1 MIKRKGFYGFF
12 RVFFLLFSTITT
24 AFSQDF
30 NTSQLHSQIDSA
42 LRFIQETQIKETIFA
57 KQYAGE
63 WPVDMHLTSAY
74 FFIGKKQK
82 AQDSNCFTI
91 SAIHNALAEI
101 YLLDTTR
108 KELLTS
114 LKLAHDEIRSYN
126 EQNLFNFWKKL
137 PPSRRLKLF
146 NEPKSQP
153 WVHRPTNFHLRIKF
167 IHNTANVPDDA
178 DDTSLGNMAALYNNK
193 IFGAKNPLASFQR
206 FDEFLDK
213 ERKNR
218 NWFNVLFH
226 NDGNSGAYMTW
237 LYPEYEYN
245 RWDIA
250 KSAVN
255 TILIFVPGSTAR
267 PEAYEPWVPFGA
279 NDIDVVVNA
288 NVLSYLSKSGQLNK
302 SRGSEDAIRMIE
314 NRLKK
319 KFWYNNSVYY
329 PNQYHIH
336 FTVAKAFAS
345 GVEGL
350 RNASEIVLR
359 DILERQN
366 VDGSFQSQ
374 SYINHFDKVQSTA
387 NALSAMLDCK
397 SQGLIV
403 PESNIMKA
411 IAYILSQRKVK
422 DGQIYWDAG
431 VYFSGGTLLRNI
443 LFWKSE
449 AYTTVAVA
457 NCFQRYLAL
466 EKDILK
472 AK

>member
-1 MIKRKGFYGFF
+1 MKRKK
-12 RVFFLLFSTITT
+12 TT
-24 AFSQDF
+24 AFLLSLFLLVLIFSKAFSQEVKPAF
-30 NTSQLHSQIDSA
+30 LSSQIDSA
-42 LRFIQETQIKETIFA
+42 LRFIQETQVKETIFA

-108 KELLTS
+108 KDLLPT
-114 LKLAHDEIRSYN
+114 LKLAHDDIKTYN
-126 EQNLFNFWKKL
+126 EDNLYNFWKKL
-137 PPSRRLKLF
+137 PPARRLKFF
-146 NEPKSQP
+146 NEPNPQP

-167 IHNTANVPDDA
+167 IHNTANVPEDA
-178 DDTSLGNMAALYNNK
+178 DDTSLGNLAAFYNNR
-193 IFGAKNPLASFQR
+193 IFGENNSLASHR
-206 FDEFLDK
+206 KFDAFLDQQ
-213 ERKNR
+213 RKNR

-226 NDGNSGAYMTW
+226 RDGNSGAYMTW

-245 RWDIA
+245 RWDIL
-250 KSAVN
+250 KTTVN
-255 TILIFVPGSTAR
+255 TILIFIPGSIAR

-279 NDIDVVVNA
+279 NDTDVVVNA
-288 NVLSYLSKSGQLNK
+288 NVLTYLSKTGQLELSQGYSHSVK
-302 SRGSEDAIRMIE
+302 MIDK
-314 NRLKK
+314 RLQK

-350 RNASEIVLR
+350 RNSAQVIV
-359 DILERQN
+359 DNILESQN
-366 VDGSFQSQ
+366 PDGSFQSQ
-374 SYINHFDKVQSTA
+374 SYINRFDKVQSTT
-387 NALSAMLDCK
+387 NALSAMIDCK
-397 SQGLIV
+397 SQGLAV
-403 PESNIMKA
+403 PDSVMRKA
-411 IAYILSQRKVK
+411 ISYILSQKK
-422 DGQIYWDAG
+422 TKNGQIYWDAG

-457 NCFQRYLAL
+457 NCFQRYLS
-466 EKDILK
+466 LK
-472 AK
+472 SKEDK

>member
-1 MIKRKGFYGFF
+1 MKRKK
-12 RVFFLLFSTITT
+12 ITT
-24 AFSQDF
+24 YLLSLFLTVLFFSKVFSQEVNPAF
-30 NTSQLHSQIDSA
+30 LRSQVDSA
-42 LRFIQETQIKETIFA
+42 LTFIQETQVKETIFA

-63 WPVDMHLTSAY
+63 WPVDMHLTTAY

-108 KELLTS
+108 KELLPT
-114 LKLAHDEIRSYN
+114 LKLAHDDIKTYKED
-126 EQNLFNFWKKL
+126 NLYNFWKKL
-137 PPSRRLKLF
+137 PPTRKLKWF
-146 NEPKSQP
+146 NEPNPQP

-167 IHNTANVPDDA
+167 IHNTANVPEDA
-178 DDTSLGNMAALYNNK
+178 DDTSLGNLAAYYNNR
-193 IFGAKNPLASFQR
+193 IFDEANPLVSYKK
-206 FDEFLDK
+206 FDAFLDQK
-213 ERKNR
+213 RKNR

-226 NDGNSGAYMTW
+226 QDGNSGAYMTW

-245 RWDIA
+245 RWNIL
-250 KSAVN
+250 KTTLN

-279 NDIDVVVNA
+279 NDVDVVVNA
-288 NVLSYLSKSGQLNK
+288 NVLTYLSKTHQLEK
-302 SRGSEDAIRMIE
+302 SKGYSQSVKMIE
-314 NRLKK
+314 NRLRKS
-319 KFWYNNSVYY
+319 FWYNNSIYY

-350 RNASEIVLR
+350 RNSAQI
-359 DILERQN
+359 ILDNLLESQN
-366 VDGSFQSQ
+366 KDGSFQSQ
-374 SYINHFDKVQSTA
+374 SYINHHDKVQSTT
-387 NALSAMLDCK
+387 NALSAMIDCK
-397 SQGLIV
+397 SKGLMV
-403 PESNIMKA
+403 PDSAMHKA
-411 IAYILSQRKVK
+411 IGYILSQKKVK
-422 DGQIYWDAG
+422 NGQVHWEAG

-457 NCFQRYLAL
+457 NCFQRYLT
-466 EKDILK
+466 LK
-472 AK
+472 SKEDS